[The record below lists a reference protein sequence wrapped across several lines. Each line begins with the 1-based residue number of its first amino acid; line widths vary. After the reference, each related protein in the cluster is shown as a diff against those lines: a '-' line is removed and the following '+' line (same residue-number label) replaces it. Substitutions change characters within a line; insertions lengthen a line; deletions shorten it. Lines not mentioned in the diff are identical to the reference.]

1 MARQGH
7 RVWASRLAACFLLVA
22 VLAGAAAYLIWNQ
35 IANESVSKPTRN
47 SENTKNG
54 ESNSN
59 LETNGPS
66 DGHALDPVLD
76 LARTALRNHTE
87 KHQDYTAVLIKRE
100 LVGGK
105 VVPESKMALK
115 LKYGPPVAADLAER
129 TVSVYLKTLEPKSQ
143 AGREVIWVQGKN
155 NNKLTAH
162 EAGLLGMISVDLM
175 PESRLAMVGN
185 RYPIT
190 EIGLEKLLVKLIERG
205 ERDRKLGPATVRTT
219 ENERLGDRPCRLIE
233 FLHENPTVFIDG
245 KTVEFEFYLAQIY
258 IDDELLLP
266 IKYASFSWPKT
277 PGRQPELLEEYTYQ
291 DIKLNVGLSD
301 NDFDTKNP
309 AYRF

>member
-7 RVWASRLAACFLLVA
+7 RVWATRLIAGFLLVA
-22 VLAGAAAYLIWNQ
+22 GLGCAAAYLIWNR
-35 IANESVSKPTRN
+35 IANESVSQPTGN
-47 SENTKNG
+47 SEPHKNG
-54 ESNSN
+54 EANSHS
-59 LETNGPS
+59 ETKGLS

-76 LARTALRNHTE
+76 LARTALRNHIE
-87 KHQDYTAVLIKRE
+87 NHRDYTAILVKRE

-105 VVPESKMALK
+105 LVPESKMSLK
-115 LKYGPPVAADLAER
+115 LRYGPPSAPDSPER

-143 AGREVIWVQGKN
+143 AGREVIWSQGKN

-175 PESRLAMVGN
+175 PESRLAMAGN

-190 EIGLEKLLVKLIERG
+190 EIGLEKLLSKLIERG

-219 ENERLGDRPCRLIE
+219 ENTMLGDRKCRLIE
-233 FLHENPTVFIDG
+233 FLHDSPTVSVDG

-266 IKYASFSWPKT
+266 IKYASFSWPKS
-277 PGRQPELLEEYTYQ
+277 PGGAPELLEEYTYL
-291 DIKLNVGLSD
+291 DVKLNVGLSD
-301 NDFDTKNP
+301 KDFDTKNP
-309 AYRF
+309 EYRF

>member
-22 VLAGAAAYLIWNQ
+22 VLAGTAAYLIWNQ

-66 DGHALDPVLD
+66 VGHALDPVLD

-115 LKYGPPVAADLAER
+115 LKYGPPVAADSAER

-219 ENERLGDRPCRLIE
+219 ENARLSDRPCRLIE

-277 PGRQPELLEEYTYQ
+277 PGSQPELLEEYTYQ